1 MGKNKN
7 APFLRHLFL
16 GKTVHHIVL
25 LHRNFAKDQQQTI
38 INIMNKQILTLGL
51 LTIMMAVP
59 TRGLADEPVI
69 ENIIKL
75 QLGDIQPDRDRPRT
89 PARPLSIGQNG
100 HELHFFTVGDYEVN
114 IYSISDE
121 GIGNMEYTE
130 LVPTSCSSILLPS
143 DLTGIYAI
151 EVVRGSLHFWGDIE
165 L

>member
-1 MGKNKN
+1 MKK
-7 APFLRHLFL
+7 LFL
-16 GKTVHHIVL
+16 TL
-25 LHRNFAKDQQQTI
+25 SLFAA
-38 INIMNKQILTLGL
+38 
-51 LTIMMAVP
+51 MMAMS
-59 TRGLADEPVI
+59 TQLFADDPAF

-75 QLGDIQPDRDRPRT
+75 TLTDIQPVKDYPRS
-89 PARPLSIGQNG
+89 PVRPLQIGQNG

-151 EVVRGSLHFWGDIE
+151 EVVRGSLHFWGEIE